1 MSTTPN
7 DAARPVEFDWPEYQW
22 QGMGCG
28 LEDRGITDRYEA
40 CHYGFQEAIAR
51 CHEMIEHHMPLYTAT
66 DYDKLREEVERLQ
79 MLCYEISRDCNACAN
94 ERNEQRVRAEAA
106 EARATTAMNLT
117 DQWRRRAHELRYNPA
132 AMPFAAECIEECAK
146 QLDAALNAQ
155 GENK

>member
-7 DAARPVEFDWPEYQW
+7 DAAQPKLNVYSHLGGDDGESEYHFS
-22 QGMGCG
+22 GKVPPGSYVVVK
-28 LEDRGITDRYEA
+28 DTD
-40 CHYGFQEAIAR
+40 F
-51 CHEMIEHHMPLYTAT
+51 
-66 DYDKLREEVERLQ
+66 DKLREEVERLR
-79 MLCYEISRDCNACAN
+79 LWRDTLSEQADTNLRDWAAVKAQLVE
-94 ERNEQRVRAEAA
+94 ERTRAEAA

-155 GENK
+155 GESNG

>member
-7 DAARPVEFDWPEYQW
+7 DAARPVVEVIDADWGTAFNLLGRLPAV
-22 QGMGCG
+22 G
-28 LEDRGITDRYEA
+28 TK
-40 CHYGFQEAIAR
+40 
-51 CHEMIEHHMPLYTAT
+51 LYTAT

-94 ERNEQRVRAEAA
+94 ERNEQRARAEAA

-146 QLDAALNAQ
+146 QLDAAINAQ